1 MQPDIQVVPMPLA
14 ALLPY
19 AANARTHSDE
29 QVAQIAASITE
40 FGFVNPV
47 LVDDAGVLIAGHGRV
62 MAAKSLGLETAPAI
76 RLGHLTEAQARAYR
90 LADNQLALNAGWDA
104 AMLRAELLDLDAMG
118 FNMGLVGFGQA
129 DLAAMMAGGD
139 GEVDEAAADV
149 ARLLNDAKPHLMA
162 TDPPYGVN
170 YDPAWRNRAGV
181 SATER
186 TGMVANDHRAD
197 WREGLGFVPRRGRL
211 HLAFSGSRPHRDG
224 ERCGRGIRRPVADH
238 LGEEVACHGPRHYHW
253 QHEPCLYVVRKDGT
267 GHWQGARDQSKLWSI
282 ATRGDAAE
290 DPATVHGTQKPVECM
305 RRPILN
311 NSAPGDAIYEPFSG
325 SGTTLI
331 AAEMTGRRCLAM
343 EIDPANC
350 EVAVLRWQELTGRH
364 AALDGGGLAFN
375 EIAAAREVQAAA

>member
-149 ARLLNDAKPHLMA
+149 ARLLNDAEPHLMA
-162 TDPPYGVN
+162 TDPPYGAN
-170 YDPAWRNRAGV
+170 YDPA
-181 SATER
+181 
-186 TGMVANDHRAD
+186 
-197 WREGLGFVPRRGRL
+197 
-211 HLAFSGSRPHRDG
+211 
-224 ERCGRGIRRPVADH
+224 
-238 LGEEVACHGPRHYHW
+238 
-253 QHEPCLYVVRKDGT
+253 
-267 GHWQGARDQSKLWSI
+267 
-282 ATRGDAAE
+282 
-290 DPATVHGTQKPVECM
+290 
-305 RRPILN
+305 
-311 NSAPGDAIYEPFSG
+311 
-325 SGTTLI
+325 
-331 AAEMTGRRCLAM
+331 
-343 EIDPANC
+343 
-350 EVAVLRWQELTGRH
+350 
-364 AALDGGGLAFN
+364 
-375 EIAAAREVQAAA
+375 

>member
-197 WREGLGFVPRRGRL
+197 WREAWALFPGEVAYIWHSAVHAHTVMESVAAAEFVVRSQIIWAKKSLVMGRGTITGSTSRASTSCARTAPGTGKARGTSRSYGRSPRAATPPKIPRRCTARR
-211 HLAFSGSRPHRDG
+211 SRWNACAVRSSTTQ
-224 ERCGRGIRRPVADH
+224 RRVMRSMSRSPVA
-238 LGEEVACHGPRHYHW
+238 
-253 QHEPCLYVVRKDGT
+253 
-267 GHWQGARDQSKLWSI
+267 AR
-282 ATRGDAAE
+282 R
-290 DPATVHGTQKPVECM
+290 
-305 RRPILN
+305 
-311 NSAPGDAIYEPFSG
+311 
-325 SGTTLI
+325 
-331 AAEMTGRRCLAM
+331 
-343 EIDPANC
+343 
-350 EVAVLRWQELTGRH
+350 
-364 AALDGGGLAFN
+364 
-375 EIAAAREVQAAA
+375 